1 MNKAKENAII
11 GLALMA
17 LAIAIMASIEFTISE
32 TCGNNVE
39 CRDYSDGIRG

>member
-1 MNKAKENAII
+1 MKNHHI

-17 LAIAIMASIEFTISE
+17 LAFAILASIEFTIDA

-39 CRDYSDGIRG
+39 CRDYSDGIS